1 MSVVFT
7 VCSYPPEYCSYG
19 SRISKCKK
27 WLADAHPDLFERY
40 YSAGETSAA
49 GAAAAASSSSN
60 SNTSKK
66 AVDVSDNAGT
76 TTAAPASVDG
86 AADKMDKL
94 ALDEAKDAAKKEAKA
109 ERKAAKEAE
118 RLLTSRVTI
127 KRQERTKR
135 KMTTSIH
142 GLETFGIDL
151 KKASKLFANKFATGA
166 SVSKNN
172 QGEDEIVIQGDVAYE
187 VEEMLL
193 KKTGKEGD
201 TFKGL
206 VPEDNID
213 IVDVKR
219 KKAEAE

>member
-1 MSVVFT
+1 MT
-7 VCSYPPEYCSYG
+7 
-19 SRISKCKK
+19 KCKK
-27 WLADAHPDLFERY
+27 WLSEAHPDLFERY

-49 GAAAAASSSSN
+49 GAAAASASSS
-60 SNTSKK
+60 K
-66 AVDVSDNAGT
+66 
-76 TTAAPASVDG
+76 
-86 AADKMDKL
+86 ADKASSSKDADVPTDKLDKL

-109 ERKAAKEAE
+109 ERKAAKEE
-118 RLLTSRVTI
+118 EKRLNSKITI

-142 GLETFGIDL
+142 GLEAFGIDM

-193 KKTGKEGD
+193 KKSGKEHD
-201 TFKGL
+201 VFKGL

>member
-1 MSVVFT
+1 MSSSNLVTPRDVVYCQI
-7 VCSYPPEYCSYG
+7 CSYPPEYCSYG

-27 WLADAHPDLFERY
+27 WLADAHPNLYSKY
-40 YSAGETSAA
+40 YANEGASTSKDASAAATSDDKDVTEATEKLDSLKTSA
-49 GAAAAASSSSN
+49 
-60 SNTSKK
+60 
-66 AVDVSDNAGT
+66 DD
-76 TTAAPASVDG
+76 
-86 AADKMDKL
+86 DK
-94 ALDEAKDAAKKEAKA
+94 EAKEAAKKEAKA
-109 ERKAAKEAE
+109 ERKAAKEE
-118 RLLTSRVTI
+118 EKLKNSKITI

-142 GLETFGIDL
+142 GLEAFGIDL

-201 TFKGL
+201 TFGGK

-213 IVDVKR
+213 IVDVKK
-219 KKAEAE
+219 KKASEE

>member
-1 MSVVFT
+1 MT
-7 VCSYPPEYCSYG
+7 
-19 SRISKCKK
+19 KCKK
-27 WLADAHPDLFERY
+27 WLSEAHPDLFERY
-40 YSAGETSAA
+40 NSAGETSAA
-49 GAAAAASSSSN
+49 GAAANSASSSS
-60 SNTSKK
+60 SKK
-66 AVDVSDNAGT
+66 DKKANAGT
-76 TTAAPASVDG
+76 EGEDAATE
-86 AADKMDKL
+86 KMDKL

-109 ERKAAKEAE
+109 ERKAAKEE
-118 RLLTSRVTI
+118 EKRLNSKVTI

-142 GLETFGIDL
+142 GLEAFSIDL

-193 KKTGKEGD
+193 KKSGKEFD
-201 TFKGL
+201 LFKGA